1 VQLAPYDLVLRGGR
15 VIDPAQRLD
24 GLLDVAVRDGRVAA
38 VGKAL
43 PGPARETIDVRGK
56 LVLPGLIDTH
66 AHVYRYVSGRFGLDA
81 DMVGVHSGVTTVV
94 DQGGPSVLTFPGF
107 REYVAKPAAT
117 RVLAFISAY
126 MVGGLEG
133 HYYPELYRPDC
144 IAVDDT
150 IRAGRENAD
159 LVRGVKGHAE
169 IGGFSRWGSEAM
181 RQAARIGRGLD
192 LPLYIHFG
200 QLWPLPDDRH
210 PYDPDA
216 ILPEMLEILRPG
228 DVVAHPFTRHPG
240 GFVDHHGKLHP
251 VVREALARGLKTDV
265 GHGSHFSFKM
275 ARLVLDAGVVPDT
288 LGADMHGYN
297 TTVPK
302 PKGTPETHPDT
313 EEMHLFAGAQNF
325 SLASAMTS
333 MLALGLGLE
342 QVVPMVT
349 SNCAAMLGMENE
361 IGTLRPGVEADISV
375 LDDVTG
381 RFVLQDNEGTRVV
394 AERLLRPAFCLRAGR
409 RFDADSLILPVAV
422 MAEAA

>member
-1 VQLAPYDLVLRGGR
+1 MQSAPYDLILRGGR
-15 VIDPAQRLD
+15 VIDPSQGID
-24 GLLDVAVRDGRVAA
+24 GPLDVGICDGRIAA
-38 VGKAL
+38 IGKDL
-43 PGPARETIDVRGK
+43 PGMTREATDVRGK

-81 DMVGVHSGVTTVV
+81 DAVGVQSGVTTVV

-150 IRAGRENAD
+150 IRVGRENVD

-169 IGGFSRWGSEAM
+169 IGGFTRWGNQAM
-181 RQAARIGRGLD
+181 REASKIARGLD

-200 QLWPLPDDRH
+200 QLWPLPDGTVS
-210 PYDPDA
+210 YDADA
-216 ILPEMLEILRPG
+216 ILPEMLDIMRPG
-228 DVVAHPFTRHPG
+228 DILAHPFTRHPG
-240 GFVDHHGKLHP
+240 GFVDRHGKLHP
-251 VVREALARGLKTDV
+251 LVCEALARGLKTDV

-297 TTVPK
+297 TRVPK
-302 PKGTPETHPDT
+302 PRGTPDAHPDK

-333 MLALGLGLE
+333 MLALGLTLE

-349 SNCAAMLGMENE
+349 SNCAAMLGLQAT
-361 IGTLRPGVEADISV
+361 IGTLRPGVEADVSV
-375 LDDVTG
+375 LDDMTG
-381 RFVLQDNEGTRVV
+381 RFVLQDNEGTQVV
-394 AERLLRPAFCLRAGR
+394 AERALHPTFCLRAGK
-409 RFDADSLILPVAV
+409 RFDANSPILPDTAL
-422 MAEAA
+422 ATAA